1 LADLPTDLDS
11 GFVDPFLERTH
22 LSLHLLHIG
31 AGVGKGP
38 SHRIQIRL
46 HSVGVGPHPPLFA
59 FDEIY
64 LLGLRA
70 TNNPTHGNGQKT
82 RMNRFHRR
90 PNTSKLAAKINP
102 IMKQVGLE

>member
-1 LADLPTDLDS
+1 LLD
-11 GFVDPFLERTH
+11 
-22 LSLHLLHIG
+22 IG

-59 FDEIY
+59 LDEIY
-64 LLGLRA
+64 LLGMRA

-82 RMNRFHRR
+82 RMNRFHKR
-90 PNTSKLAAKINP
+90 PNTRKRVARINP